1 MTASRIYADFHN
13 ADEQGRL
20 RLNCI
25 GTLEDLSR
33 RQIQFCGGQSL
44 IFYSEDLEVVG
55 VVEYSDAERIWVAR
69 IDWDAIHERE
79 EVALSPVK
87 SPVRR

>member
-1 MTASRIYADFHN
+1 MTTSRVYADFHN

-33 RQIQFCGGQSL
+33 QQIEFCGGQSL

-55 VVEYSDAERIWVAR
+55 VVEYSEEERIWVGQ
-69 IDWDAIHERE
+69 IDWDAIRERE
-79 EVALSPVK
+79 EAAVSVG
-87 SPVRR
+87 